1 LRSMAMPDNANQS
14 PPQVPNNPP
23 APARKS
29 SLSIIDA
36 GHVPITEE
44 LDSAKWT
51 LPPIVPVLIA
61 LAAVGIVIAIVAFA
75 NRPTPHSTGNISK
88 VIVAD
93 IQGNVL
99 VAAHLNITN
108 NKKDDYLWI
117 KSITGEVEAANGKK
131 MTDDAA
137 PAVDVDRYLQAAPE
151 LSEGKIAPLR
161 TEIKIP
167 ALKSQSGM
175 VIFAYPLG
183 KTAFDARKS
192 FTVRLEFYDHS
203 SIALKQ

>member
-1 LRSMAMPDNANQS
+1 MPDNANQS
-14 PPQVPNNPP
+14 PTQAPKNPP

-29 SLSIIDA
+29 SLSITDA

-75 NRPTPHSTGNISK
+75 NRPTPHATGNLSK

-93 IQGNVL
+93 NQGNVL
-99 VAAHLNITN
+99 VAAHLNINN

-117 KSITGEVEAANGKK
+117 KSITGEVEAADGKK

-151 LSEGKIAPLR
+151 LAEGKIPPLR

-175 VIFAYPLG
+175 VIFAYPLE
-183 KTAFDARKS
+183 KPAFDARKS
-192 FTVRLEFYDHS
+192 FTVRVEFYDHS

>member
-1 LRSMAMPDNANQS
+1 MPDNANQA
-14 PPQVPNNPP
+14 PPQTPQKS

-29 SLSIIDA
+29 SLSITDA

-93 IQGNVL
+93 NQGNVL

-151 LSEGKIAPLR
+151 LGEGKIPPFR

-167 ALKSQSGM
+167 AGKSQSGM
-175 VIFAYPLG
+175 VIFAYPLD

>member
-1 LRSMAMPDNANQS
+1 MPDNANQS
-14 PPQVPNNPP
+14 PTQAPNNPP
-23 APARKS
+23 APTRKS
-29 SLSIIDA
+29 SLSITDA

-61 LAAVGIVIAIVAFA
+61 LAAVGIVIAVVAFA
-75 NRPTPHSTGNISK
+75 NRPTPHAAGSLSK
-88 VIVAD
+88 VLSAEN
-93 IQGNVL
+93 QGNVL
-99 VAAHLNITN
+99 VAAHLNINN

-117 KSITGEVEAANGKK
+117 KSITGEVEAADGKK

-151 LSEGKIAPLR
+151 LAEGKIAPLR

-175 VIFAYPLG
+175 VIFAYPLN
-183 KTAFDARKS
+183 KAAFDARKS